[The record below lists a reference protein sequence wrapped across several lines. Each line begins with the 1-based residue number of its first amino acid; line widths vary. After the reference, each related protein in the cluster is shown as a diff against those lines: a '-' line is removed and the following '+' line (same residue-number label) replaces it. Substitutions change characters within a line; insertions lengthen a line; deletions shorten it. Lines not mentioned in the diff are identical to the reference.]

1 MISARHHPRTRE
13 ALFDVVK
20 TALVG
25 ARSAV
30 AQAGHFLLYEDEL
43 SGRAL
48 PCVESELAE
57 PKYRGLSREFGRFPH
72 LSWRLAGDLL
82 KSLPLEKR
90 YLLVLVNDWQ
100 YVPNSAAR
108 DAFYCEYQQLPDVYR
123 EDHRPDVELLT
134 PRGPAQFDE
143 KAPFFS
149 ERVLRNQFHR
159 RLKKL
164 AGSPELPKGLK
175 VSRTQTGA
183 ACSVEV
189 MGQMQEVYCSTKSAD
204 CSGEVAQLVDD
215 SHRLVGCDTFINFAP
230 SVCQTFV
237 DLGSQLPTKL
247 FGTPIRRI
255 INISLP
261 ATHIACE
268 QDMLAEA
275 SITVH
280 SL

>member
-13 ALFDVVK
+13 DLFNVVK
-20 TALVG
+20 TELLG
-25 ARSAV
+25 ARVAV
-30 AQAGHFLLYEDEL
+30 AQAGHFLLYEDQA

-48 PCVESELAE
+48 PCLESELTE
-57 PKYRGLSREFGRFPH
+57 PQYEGLSREFGRFPH

-82 KSLPLEKR
+82 DALPLEER

-100 YVPNSAAR
+100 YVSNRAAR
-108 DAFYCEYQQLPDVYR
+108 DAFYREHQRLPDVYR
-123 EDHRPDVELLT
+123 EGSHPSVHLLT
-134 PRGPAQFDE
+134 PRGPAGFDE
-143 KAPFFS
+143 SSPFFS
-149 ERVLRNQFHR
+149 ERALRNLFHR

-164 AGSPELPKGLK
+164 TGSEELPQGLN
-175 VSRTQTGA
+175 VSRTPAGA
-183 ACSVEV
+183 TCSVEV
-189 MGQMQEVYCSTKSAD
+189 MGQMREVYCSTQSAD
-204 CSGEVAQLVDD
+204 CSGEVAQLLDD
-215 SHRLVGCDTFINFAP
+215 SHRLVGCDAFINFAP

-237 DLGSQLPTKL
+237 DLGSQLPCKL
-247 FGTPIRRI
+247 FGTQIRRI

-275 SITVH
+275 SVTVH